1 MKQFGALFSLP
12 GDLTDAWRQ
21 KMWQRSEQLKPPVP
35 KGPGFD
41 YVPLAKYYAKNYQ
54 LPNFTAALDVT
65 NFILPEC
72 ASGYLVY
79 VDGIFHPEM
88 SCIPSSIIA
97 LPLAKAMKS
106 YGLFIQHRLQKTLK
120 EETDF
125 FALVNGACHGQS
137 LFLYIPPE
145 TKLAHPLQILH
156 ISSSRQTLAMPRTQC
171 VIGKGAQIQIVQTSS
186 QHDSSAVFDCVLDEM
201 ARLSFYDASVPSCSA
216 WQMQTF
222 RAFLKKDSFLQAFFL
237 TTGSET
243 VRNHFAIELTE
254 EGSEALIKGLSMLSN
269 KAESHFYGK
278 VEHKAPHCKSRQQIK
293 SILSGSSK
301 SSFEGK
307 IFVHPTAQKTEAY
320 QHSQSLILSPSA
332 TTFTKP
338 NLEIFADDVKASHG
352 ATISQPD
359 AESLFYLRSRGLS
372 LEEARRLLIQG
383 FCQEML
389 EELPFAS
396 LKNTFL
402 EALFHG

>member
-1 MKQFGALFSLP
+1 
-12 GDLTDAWRQ
+12 
-21 KMWQRSEQLKPPVP
+21 MWQRSELLKPPIL

-41 YVPLAKYYAKNYQ
+41 YVPLTKYYAKNYQ
-54 LPNFTAALDVT
+54 LPDPTPGLDLAS
-65 NFILPEC
+65 FILPEC
-72 ASGYLVY
+72 TGSYLVY
-79 VDGIFHPEM
+79 VDGFFRPEM

-137 LFLYIPPE
+137 LFLYVPPE
-145 TKLAHPLQILH
+145 TKLTTPLQILH
-156 ISSSRQTLAMPRTQC
+156 ISSSNQTLAMPRTQC
-171 VIGKGAQIQIVQTSS
+171 VIGKGAHLQIIQTSS
-186 QHDSSAVFDCVLDEM
+186 QNDSSAVFDCSLDET
-201 ARLSFYDASVPSCSA
+201 ARLSFYDASTPSCSA

-222 RAFLKKDSFLQAFFL
+222 RALLKKDSFLQAFFL

-243 VRNHFAIELTE
+243 VRNSFAVELTD
-254 EGSEALIKGLSMLSN
+254 EGSEALIKGLSMLSG
-269 KAESHFYGK
+269 KAESHVYGK
-278 VEHKAPHCKSRQQIK
+278 IEHKAPHCKSRQQIK
-293 SILSGSSK
+293 SILSDSAR

-307 IFVHPTAQKTEAY
+307 IFVHPAAQKTEAY
-320 QHSQSLILSPSA
+320 QHSQSLLLSPSA

-372 LEEARRLLIQG
+372 LKEARRLLIQG

-389 EELPFAS
+389 EEIPFAS
-396 LKNTFL
+396 IKNTFL
-402 EALFHG
+402 KALFHG